1 MLVMLNFTPRSIE
14 KVEDARLRIVWDDG
28 HQTELPFTVLRRQ
41 CPCAMCKDEWTGES
55 LLDPETV
62 PETLGATRADVV
74 GNYAL
79 SFSFSDGHGTGIY
92 TFEMLRKLCRCKDCE
107 YHPGSET
114 N

>member
-1 MLVMLNFTPRSIE
+1 MLNFTPRSIE

-28 HQTELPFTVLRRQ
+28 HQTELPFTMLRRH
-41 CPCAMCKDEWTGES
+41 CPCAMCKDEWTGET
-55 LLDPETV
+55 LLDPAAV
-62 PETLGATRADVV
+62 PETLGATRADIV

-79 SFSFSDGHGTGIY
+79 SFAFSDGHGTGIY

>member
-1 MLVMLNFTPRSIE
+1 MLNFNPRSIE
-14 KVEDARLRIVWDDG
+14 KVEDSALKIVWEDG
-28 HQTELPFTVLRRQ
+28 HETVLDFAALRRH

-55 LLDPETV
+55 LLDPAAV

-79 SFSFSDGHGTGIY
+79 SFAFSDGHGTGIY